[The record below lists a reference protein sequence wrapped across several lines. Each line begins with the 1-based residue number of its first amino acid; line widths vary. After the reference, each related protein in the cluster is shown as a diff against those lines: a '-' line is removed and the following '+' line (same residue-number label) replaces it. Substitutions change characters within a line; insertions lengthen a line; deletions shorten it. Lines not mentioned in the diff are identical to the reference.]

1 MERQQKPASESL
13 RQNYSGVTTRREA
26 RGSVIDDRRPASK
39 SHAKMREMIDTSPR
53 IVAQQKVISGPRA
66 TAASSNAVVQGV
78 FEVGAQTY
86 NTKKGKRTNALI
98 QTLRSDAR
106 ANRLKR
112 GWVLHLRGLAR
123 EAHDHGNF
131 ASTDDVIS
139 YLETKFKKTPR
150 GKLKR
155 PTFSAEAYRLAKAT
169 ESVKR
174 GEDMSDIS
182 LSDNNLAVLHRMPF
196 ADIRRNL
203 LRFVKKEETAA
214 DLIRWTD
221 RLVVA
226 TRLRA
231 TANILNDSEE
241 LLFSDYAKTVEDQI
255 KKFQA
260 ERARII
266 KVWAKPNGASQTEG
280 EVELLLGML
289 NNMHG
294 NIPDLGRH
302 NGLNIQVSNRGH
314 PHFYKNGSMSP
325 GTAALFAMS
334 PDRFERGIAVTKDEK
349 HYATTDGMRVPV
361 AAAATAHKLSATTIS
376 SSTLLT
382 PNRGTSSSTS
392 SRAPDDDT
400 DEDSSSSAGLQT
412 TDDEDDDDSG
422 TDTVAGSD
430 SKRMANDPDTDS
442 DSGSGSDSKRPADDS
457 DTDSDAGSDSK
468 RPVRSGP
475 KGTKKDK

>member
-1 MERQQKPASESL
+1 MERQQKPASESSH
-13 RQNYSGVTTRREA
+13 RNSSEVTTPHEA
-26 RGSVIDDRRPASK
+26 RGGIIDDRRPVSK

-53 IVAQQKVISGPRA
+53 IVAQQKVISGLRA

-78 FEVGAQTY
+78 FKVGAQTY
-86 NTKKGKRTNALI
+86 NTKNGKSTNALI
-98 QTLRSDAR
+98 KTLRSDAR
-106 ANRLKR
+106 VNRLKR
-112 GWVLHLRGLAR
+112 GWVLHLRRLAR
-123 EAHDHGNF
+123 EAHDHGRF

-150 GKLKR
+150 GKMKR

-174 GEDMSDIS
+174 GEDVSDIS

-196 ADIRRNL
+196 DDIRRNL
-203 LRFVKKEETAA
+203 LRFVEKEETAA

-231 TANILNDSEE
+231 TANILNDSKK
-241 LLFSDYAKTVEDQI
+241 LMFSGYAEAVEDQI

-266 KVWAKPNGASQTEG
+266 KVWAEPNGANQTPDEAMP
-280 EVELLLGML
+280 LLTML
-289 NNMHG
+289 NNIHG

-314 PHFYKNGSMSP
+314 PHFEERGSMSP
-325 GTAALFAMS
+325 GTAAMFAMS

-361 AAAATAHKLSATTIS
+361 AAAATAHRLSATTIS

-382 PNRGTSSSTS
+382 PTRGTSSSTS

-412 TDDEDDDDSG
+412 TDDEDDDSG
-422 TDTVAGSD
+422 TDTVSGSD

-442 DSGSGSDSKRPADDS
+442 DSGSGSDSKRTADDS

-475 KGTKKDK
+475 KGRKKGR